1 MVEDLK
7 KELKRAQ
14 LDVQRP
20 SAALAAFGSSN
31 SKGERTLAASARNED
46 QLRSK
51 GEMVKDSKGIEA
63 SGGENNGFGTREAHL
78 VRSPLEDRHLSKGDM
93 GDGEGGEEGGASSG
107 TRMKPAA
114 SVAATLFNEE
124 SLRLVFQMT

>member
-1 MVEDLK
+1 MSK
-7 KELKRAQ
+7 SS
-14 LDVQRP
+14 
-20 SAALAAFGSSN
+20 SAALAALGSSN
-31 SKGERTLAASARNED
+31 SKGERTLSASARNNED
-46 QLRSK
+46 QLLSK
-51 GEMVKDSKGIEA
+51 GERVKDSKGIEA

-114 SVAATLFNEE
+114 SVVATLFNEE
-124 SLRLVFQMT
+124 SLRLVFRMT